1 MNIEKCECDRLG
13 YEYRDLL
20 EQVVSVLH
28 HIPYAKDYIS
38 EERIDKLY
46 NLVIKLAT
54 GDCEII
60 EFKRKLC
67 RYDVTEKI
75 DEQDKQIQELTNNWN
90 ELEEWLKEEYLIV
103 KANRIEEPNN
113 YEWYIKINERRNILD
128 KMKEIKEGNNE

>member
-38 EERIDKLY
+38 EERVDKLY
-46 NLVIKLAT
+46 NLVMKLAT

-90 ELEEWLKEEYLIV
+90 ELEEWLKADYKELYRDAGYRNNIV
-103 KANRIEEPNN
+103 RE
-113 YEWYIKINERRNILD
+113 ILD
-128 KMKEIKEGNNE
+128 KMKEIKNGDDE